1 MRVERARKVGYGGGS
16 SNSPGILSIAVQ
28 PGGQRVATG
37 GEDGRTRIWQLD
49 CLRPLEHSSALLA
62 LLAEHTS
69 SVTCVRFAPRSDLL
83 ASSSSDSSVVVSLH
97 YPNRAPRCLLHL
109 LARRSREG
117 RCKAC
122 YYFSFGFVPFPFPL
136 MLLLS
141 TTGRTPAIWPRA
153 VTIALSLYCLH
164 ASPFSLSHNKGEC
177 NANYRF
183 CCRHSC

>member
-1 MRVERARKVGYGGGS
+1 MRVERAKKVGYGGDS
-16 SNSPGILSIAVQ
+16 SHSRGILSIAVQ

-62 LLAEHTS
+62 LLAEHSS

-117 RCKAC
+117 RCKAWLLLFLRLC
-122 YYFSFGFVPFPFPL
+122 PFPL
-136 MLLLS
+136 
-141 TTGRTPAIWPRA
+141 PIDAIAKHNRKN
-153 VTIALSLYCLH
+153 TCDL
-164 ASPFSLSHNKGEC
+164 ASCCHHCIVPVLPPCFTFQPFS
-177 NANYRF
+177 
-183 CCRHSC
+183 